1 MTSQSTT
8 PDEIESPIASR
19 LATIQELVT
28 DDQRAVVC
36 VRGFRGKKIEFEA
49 RETKV
54 AHTILAQKGKDMS
67 NLGED
72 VIIWKEK

>member
-1 MTSQSTT
+1 MTSQSTIQDGT
-8 PDEIESPIASR
+8 ESQIASR
-19 LATIQELVT
+19 HATIQELVT

-36 VRGFRGKKIEFEA
+36 VKGFRGRKIEFEA

-54 AHTILAQKGKDMS
+54 AHAILAQKGKGTS

-72 VIIWKEK
+72 VIIWKKK